1 MKHNIE
7 YRYGNVK
14 LRPIERNDLELLR
27 GWRNN
32 KENTRYL
39 RQIGQISSDMQLGWY
54 EKYLSTNDELGFCI
68 EECDELNRMVGSVFL
83 YDIHD
88 NQAEF
93 GRFLIG
99 DNAAHGRKI
108 GFNACYGVLQ
118 IGFKI
123 LQLKNIVLR
132 CYEKNFSAMNIYKQ
146 VGFEEV
152 SKHLVI
158 NHGGLPDGIEC
169 VMKIEHAI

>member
-123 LQLKNIVLR
+123 LQLKNIIESRRFLKIIRLTVENLI
-132 CYEKNFSAMNIYKQ
+132 NISSVRDLDIK
-146 VGFEEV
+146 F
-152 SKHLVI
+152 I
-158 NHGGLPDGIEC
+158 NRRF
-169 VMKIEHAI
+169 